1 MRKILGRLKYYAAMV
16 LFLLTSSILSVGPA
30 LPVAH
35 ADNNGT
41 LKVHE
46 IGTASGTE
54 SNDPKVCAF
63 NFEGFSFDSNQSGYI
78 NIDGQGQTTT
88 NYDSQYPFGPT
99 DVSGY
104 AISQDFNNGAGTVLI
119 ANGQYKATLYGKDAA
134 GNIDLTDVK
143 AKSKV
148 FKVDCGVSAVV
159 PTLDTQVSSAAVNVG
174 DSVTDTATFTP
185 TQANGDVTGT
195 VDFFVCGPAASNPDC
210 SKGGTQVGGDATIS
224 SNTAVSGSFVPT
236 QAGSYCF
243 RADYTPDG
251 YANYL
256 ATSHTNQTTECFT
269 ATQPTGTITV
279 TKVVHNYHGGTA
291 KVADFPLY
299 VSGTQVTSGTTNIF
313 NAGQDYTV
321 SENGGPSGYQQVG
334 PTVCTDAAGTLPS
347 ATFTLNAGENVSCT
361 ITNEDIAPTLN
372 VTKHVINQYGGT
384 MMAPDFKLY
393 VNNTLLTD
401 ARKGGGTVADSS
413 VTYSYDNA
421 LANVPYAISEDPT
434 AGYMKTSQICVDDDT
449 QATITQPV
457 VLSLGQH
464 VTCTITNTDIP
475 ASISGTKWNVNAD
488 YSHVGNTGLSGW
500 TIELYDSNNKL
511 VGTQVTDASG
521 NYSFTNLLGGTSY
534 TLLEILQNGWT
545 QIFHPSAVSLTPGQS
560 STGNDF
566 GNFQNATITGY
577 KWNDV
582 NGDGKHQSGEPKL
595 SGWTIQLYDHNGVL
609 IDHTVTDASGYY
621 SFTNVA
627 PGKYKVCEVMQ
638 TGWVQTYPGSAHG
651 CHGLT
656 VKLSGH
662 TYHENFGNQQ
672 QGGGETQP
680 KNPTVTVTPGACVPT
695 VLPTGTATV
704 TITNPNNFSVDYLVD
719 LGSQEQMITV
729 SGGQTGQVTF
739 TGLTAGTYSVAV
751 RGDDDTMHATGSVTI
766 ATCPVTPPSN
776 GGGHVLGASTSITGP
791 STTAELANTGT
802 SVVLPTILAI
812 SMALTATGVMLGD
825 YMRRKSAAS
834 DPTL

>member
-1 MRKILGRLKYYAAMV
+1 MREILGRLKYYAAVV
-16 LFLLTSSILSVGPA
+16 LFLLTSSVLSVGPA

-46 IGTASGTE
+46 IGTPSGTE

-88 NYDSQYPFGPT
+88 NYDGQYPFGPT
-99 DVSGY
+99 DVNGY

-134 GNIDLTDVK
+134 GNVDLTDVK

-159 PTLDTQVSSAAVNVG
+159 PTLDTQVSSGAVNVG

-195 VDFFVCGPAASNPDC
+195 VDFFVCGPEQSNPDC
-210 SKGGTQVGGDATIS
+210 TTGGTQVGGDATIS
-224 SNTAVSGSFVPT
+224 SNTAISGSFVPT
-236 QAGSYCF
+236 QPGNYCF

-291 KVADFPLY
+291 KAADFPLY
-299 VSGTQVTSGTTNIF
+299 VSGTQVTSGTTNTF
-313 NAGQDYTV
+313 NAGQGYTV

-334 PTVCTDAAGTLPS
+334 PTICTDGYGTSLGAS
-347 ATFTLNAGENVSCT
+347 FTLDNGENVSCT
-361 ITNEDIAPTLN
+361 ITNEDIAPQLT
-372 VTKHVINQYGGT
+372 VIKKVVNQYGGT
-384 MMAPDFKLY
+384 ADASDFTMY
-393 VNNTLLTD
+393 VT
-401 ARKGGGTVADSS
+401 GTNVSNSS
-413 VTYSYDNA
+413 FPGS
-421 LANVPYAISEDPT
+421 
-434 AGYMKTSQICVDDDT
+434 
-449 QATITQPV
+449 
-457 VLSLGQH
+457 SLGTT
-464 VTCTITNTDIP
+464 VTLNAGSYSVSESSLNGYIGSYSGDCNGTIALGDTKTCTITNSDTP
-475 ASISGTKWNVNAD
+475 ASISGTKYEVNANGAQ
-488 YSHVGNTGLSGW
+488 VGNTGLSGW

-511 VGTQVTDASG
+511 VGTQVTDANG
-521 NYSFTNLLGGTSY
+521 NYSFTNLYGGTSY
-534 TLLEILQNGWT
+534 TLLEVLQNGWT
-545 QIFHPSAVSLTPGQS
+545 QIVHPGTVTTVMGQS
-560 STGNDF
+560 STGADF
-566 GNFQNATITGY
+566 GNFQNATIKGY

-582 NGDGKHQSGEPKL
+582 NGDGKHQHGEAKL
-595 SGWTIQLYDHNGVL
+595 SGWTIELYDHAGTL
-609 IDHTVTDASGYY
+609 IGTKVTDVNGNYE
-621 SFTNVA
+621 FTDIA

-638 TGWVQTYPGSAHG
+638 TGWVQTYPVKNNG
-651 CHGLT
+651 CHPLT
-656 VKLSGH
+656 VKLSGS
-662 TYHENFGNQQ
+662 TFSNENFGNQQ

-680 KNPTVTVTPGACVPT
+680 KNPTITVTPGPCVAT

-729 SGGQTGQVTF
+729 GGGQTGQVTF
-739 TGLTAGTYSVAV
+739 TGLAAGTYSVVV

-766 ATCPVTPPSN
+766 VTCPVTPPSN
-776 GGGHVLGASTSITGP
+776 GGGGGHVLGASTTVTPAATSKV
-791 STTAELANTGT
+791 AELANTGT
-802 SVVLPTILAI
+802 SVIVPTILAI